1 MNERQQWNLLRTEL
15 ESLGRAAASLR
26 KSVAKCSRLT
36 PSPRQSFEEEESLD
50 ALTSKFARCSDILTQ
65 KVLKTL
71 VFILREEAPTFVDRM
86 HLCEKL
92 GAIPSATSL
101 IEIRDLRNTIAHE
114 YAVDDL
120 LELYA
125 DVLKMCPQ
133 LVEAAKSAELYVEG
147 RLSSIGK
154 K

>member
-1 MNERQQWNLLRTEL
+1 VFATDTFAATKLR
-15 ESLGRAAASLR
+15 
-26 KSVAKCSRLT
+26 
-36 PSPRQSFEEEESLD
+36 EEEESFE

-65 KVLKTL
+65 RILKTV

-86 HLCEKL
+86 NLGEKL
-92 GAIPSATSL
+92 GAIPSAKSL

-125 DVLKMCPQ
+125 DTLKLCPQ
-133 LVEAAKSAELYVEG
+133 LIDALKSAEIFVED
-147 RLSSIGK
+147 RLQR
-154 K
+154 

>member
-1 MNERQQWNLLRTEL
+1 MSEEQLRHLLRMEL
-15 ESLGRAAASLR
+15 ESLGRAAASLE

-36 PSPRQSFEEEESLD
+36 PSPRQSFEEEESFD

-71 VFILREEAPTFVDRM
+71 VFLLREDAPTFVDRM
-86 HLCEKL
+86 NLCEKL
-92 GAIPSATSL
+92 GAIPSAKSL
-101 IEIRDLRNTIAHE
+101 VEIRDLRNTIAHE

-125 DVLKMCPQ
+125 DALKLCPQ
-133 LVEAAKSAELYVEG
+133 LLEAAKSAEFFVER
-147 RLSSIGK
+147 RLAH
-154 K
+154 

>member
-1 MNERQQWNLLRTEL
+1 LRTEL
-15 ESLGRAAASLR
+15 ESLERSASSLQR
-26 KSVAKCSRLT
+26 SMAKCSQLT
-36 PSPRQSFEEEESLD
+36 PSPRQSFEEEESFD

-71 VFILREEAPTFVDRM
+71 VFLLREEAPTFVDRM
-86 HLCEKL
+86 NLGEKL
-92 GAIPSATSL
+92 GAIPSAKSL

-125 DVLKMCPQ
+125 DTLKLCPQ
-133 LVEAAKSAELYVEG
+133 LIEASDSAKVFAQG
-147 RLSSIGK
+147 RWPR
-154 K
+154 

>member
-1 MNERQQWNLLRTEL
+1 MSEEQLRNLLRREL
-15 ESLGRAAASLR
+15 ESLARAAASLQR
-26 KSVAKCSRLT
+26 SMAKCSQLT
-36 PSPRQSFEEEESLD
+36 PSPRQSFEEEESFD

-65 KVLKTL
+65 RILKTV

-86 HLCEKL
+86 NLCEKL
-92 GAIPSATSL
+92 GAIPSAKSL

-125 DVLKMCPQ
+125 DTLKLCPQ
-133 LVEAAKSAELYVEG
+133 LIDASKLAEIFVED
-147 RLSSIGK
+147 RLQR
-154 K
+154 

>member
-1 MNERQQWNLLRTEL
+1 MSEEQLRNLLRREL
-15 ESLGRAAASLR
+15 ESLARAAASLQ
-26 KSVAKCSRLT
+26 KSMAKCSQLT
-36 PSPRQSFEEEESLD
+36 PSPRQSFEEEESFD

-65 KVLKTL
+65 RILKTV

-86 HLCEKL
+86 NLCEKL
-92 GAIPSATSL
+92 GAIPSAKSL

-125 DVLKMCPQ
+125 DTLKLCPQ
-133 LVEAAKSAELYVEG
+133 LIDASKLAEIFVED
-147 RLSSIGK
+147 RLQR
-154 K
+154 

>member
-1 MNERQQWNLLRTEL
+1 MSEEQLRNLLRREL
-15 ESLGRAAASLR
+15 ESLARAAASLQ
-26 KSVAKCSRLT
+26 KSMAKCSQLT
-36 PSPRQSFEEEESLD
+36 PSQRQSFEEEESFD

-65 KVLKTL
+65 RILKTV

-86 HLCEKL
+86 NLCEKL
-92 GAIPSATSL
+92 GAIPSAKSL

-125 DVLKMCPQ
+125 DTLKLCPQ
-133 LVEAAKSAELYVEG
+133 LIDASKSAEIFVED
-147 RLSSIGK
+147 RLQR
-154 K
+154 

>member
-1 MNERQQWNLLRTEL
+1 MFATDTFAATKLR
-15 ESLGRAAASLR
+15 
-26 KSVAKCSRLT
+26 
-36 PSPRQSFEEEESLD
+36 EEEESFD

-65 KVLKTL
+65 RILKTV

-86 HLCEKL
+86 NLCEKL
-92 GAIPSATSL
+92 GAIPSAKSL

-125 DVLKMCPQ
+125 DTLKLCPQ
-133 LVEAAKSAELYVEG
+133 LIDASKSAEIFVED
-147 RLSSIGK
+147 RLQR
-154 K
+154 